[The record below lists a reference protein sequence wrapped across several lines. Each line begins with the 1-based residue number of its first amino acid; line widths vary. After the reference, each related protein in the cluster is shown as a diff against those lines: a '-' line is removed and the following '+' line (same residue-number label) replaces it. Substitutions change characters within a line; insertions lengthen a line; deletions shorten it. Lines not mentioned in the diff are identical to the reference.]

1 MQDFFKDCFC
11 NRETFF
17 KFVRKNKCVKRIV
30 YFLIFILAISAFS
43 CGKSK
48 EKVITIEKDLKII
61 PFGRFSRA
69 FNDMNDRHLEAARR
83 LGISPASSREEALS
97 GNTHLCEITDC
108 EYYKV
113 DSLTH
118 SIPYLVPKA
127 KELLETIGKNFI
139 DSLESRGGGSY
150 QILVTSVLRVDQ
162 DVKRLRKKNGN
173 ASANSAHRYGT
184 TFDIAY
190 SRFVT
195 TDDRYLTPKEQLKHI
210 LAEVLLSLK
219 KRNACYVKYEIKQGC
234 FHVTVR

>member
-118 SIPYLVPKA
+118 SCA
-127 KELLETIGKNFI
+127 EGE
-139 DSLESRGGGSY
+139 
-150 QILVTSVLRVDQ
+150 
-162 DVKRLRKKNGN
+162 
-173 ASANSAHRYGT
+173 
-184 TFDIAY
+184 
-190 SRFVT
+190 RFV
-195 TDDRYLTPKEQLKHI
+195 RNYRQEFYRFSGKPGRRK
-210 LAEVLLSLK
+210 LSDLGYQCSPC
-219 KRNACYVKYEIKQGC
+219 RSRC
-234 FHVTVR
+234 

>member
-127 KELLETIGKNFI
+127 KDLLETIGRSFI

-162 DVKRLRKKNGN
+162 DVKRLRKRNGN

-184 TFDIAY
+184 TFVI
-190 SRFVT
+190 
-195 TDDRYLTPKEQLKHI
+195 
-210 LAEVLLSLK
+210 
-219 KRNACYVKYEIKQGC
+219 
-234 FHVTVR
+234 

>member
-118 SIPYLVPKA
+118 SIPYLC
-127 KELLETIGKNFI
+127 LL
-139 DSLESRGGGSY
+139 Y
-150 QILVTSVLRVDQ
+150 TSPSPRD
-162 DVKRLRKKNGN
+162 
-173 ASANSAHRYGT
+173 
-184 TFDIAY
+184 
-190 SRFVT
+190 
-195 TDDRYLTPKEQLKHI
+195 
-210 LAEVLLSLK
+210 
-219 KRNACYVKYEIKQGC
+219 
-234 FHVTVR
+234 

>member
-1 MQDFFKDCFC
+1 MKFFL
-11 NRETFF
+11 
-17 KFVRKNKCVKRIV
+17 FVLCRISSKIVFVTGKNKCVKRIV

-118 SIPYLVPKA
+118 S
-127 KELLETIGKNFI
+127 
-139 DSLESRGGGSY
+139 LESRGGGSY

-195 TDDRYLTPKEQLKHI
+195 TDDRYLIPKEQLKHI